1 MTFEKICSNVVKVD
15 ETKKFPKSIPF
26 GNFSREY
33 MILEAPKPPHIT
45 INGKL
50 FTIDIVLRHIM
61 LSPKA

>member
-1 MTFEKICSNVVKVD
+1 MF
-15 ETKKFPKSIPF
+15 
-26 GNFSREY
+26 
-33 MILEAPKPPHIT
+33 LEAINPAAIT